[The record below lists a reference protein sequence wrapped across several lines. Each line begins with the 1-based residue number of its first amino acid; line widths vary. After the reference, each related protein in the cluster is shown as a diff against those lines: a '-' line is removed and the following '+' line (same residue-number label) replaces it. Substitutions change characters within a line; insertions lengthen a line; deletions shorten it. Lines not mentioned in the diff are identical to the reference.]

1 MDAKEKDMKKR
12 ILNKI
17 IKLYDLWFVLLILT
31 CIISQA
37 YIKTYHK
44 PSLLGLLLVILFTG
58 LYLSSSSAKNKYKN
72 ENF

>member
-31 CIISQA
+31 CIASKA
-37 YIKTYHK
+37 YVETYNDF
-44 PSLLGLLLVILFTG
+44 PLLSLLLILLFG
-58 LYLSSSSAKNKYKN
+58 YLYLISSVRKLIK
-72 ENF
+72 